1 MLRLLPQFIKP
12 VDEVTR
18 DEALAGLKYALL
30 AKRAEEEP
38 SHQHAHVVDAPL
50 RLTEGHGAHTHT
62 HAHEHAHEHEHD
74 DAKEQR
80 AARAGSQLTA
90 QQRYANTIPGPN
102 AQSTQNC

>member
-30 AKRAEEEP
+30 AERAGEEP
-38 SHQHAHVVDAPL
+38 SHQHAHVVDASL

-62 HAHEHAHEHEHD
+62 HTHEHAHEHAHEHEHD
-74 DAKEQR
+74 EAKEQKSSTR
-80 AARAGSQLTA
+80 RLTA
-90 QQRYANTIPGPN
+90 Y
-102 AQSTQNC
+102 STATLR